1 MERKQTIR
9 YWAVVLALVCL
20 LLPLL
25 RESRYLRTFTAMEL
39 DSTVQTA
46 TTADSRYA
54 DPTYLDA
61 GLFMHGPGVYLEPG
75 SFSLTMMYST
85 DGAGSCVEV
94 YSPGWLNEDNTQG
107 RVLATLALDPAQT
120 QARVDFSLDRT
131 VDDLEFRVYY
141 GGEGALTVNTLT
153 LRSGYLYWTDPLLL
167 IFFVLA
173 LAGLL

>member
-54 DPTYLDA
+54 APTYLDA
-61 GLFMHGPGVYLEPG
+61 GLFMHVPGAYLEPG
-75 SFSLTMMYST
+75 SF
-85 DGAGSCVEV
+85 
-94 YSPGWLNEDNTQG
+94 
-107 RVLATLALDPAQT
+107 
-120 QARVDFSLDRT
+120 
-131 VDDLEFRVYY
+131 
-141 GGEGALTVNTLT
+141 
-153 LRSGYLYWTDPLLL
+153 
-167 IFFVLA
+167 
-173 LAGLL
+173 

>member
-25 RESRYLRTFTAMEL
+25 REIRYLKTFTAMEL

-54 DPTYLDA
+54 DPSYLEA
-61 GLFMHGPGVYLEPG
+61 GLFMYGPGVYLEPG

-85 DGAGSCVEV
+85 DGAGSYVEV
-94 YSPGWLNEDNTQG
+94 YRPRPGWTFLWTAPWTIWNSGSIT
-107 RVLATLALDPAQT
+107 A
-120 QARVDFSLDRT
+120 ARGPSR
-131 VDDLEFRVYY
+131 
-141 GGEGALTVNTLT
+141 
-153 LRSGYLYWTDPLLL
+153 
-167 IFFVLA
+167 
-173 LAGLL
+173 